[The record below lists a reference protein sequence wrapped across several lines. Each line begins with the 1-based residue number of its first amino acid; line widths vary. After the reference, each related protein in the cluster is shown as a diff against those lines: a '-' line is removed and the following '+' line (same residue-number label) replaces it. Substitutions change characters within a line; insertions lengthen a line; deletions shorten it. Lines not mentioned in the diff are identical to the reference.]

1 MIREILNPMLT
12 QLINARI
19 LTPQGW
25 LKDGSVLI
33 RDGKILEVTN
43 CDLAVIGAQLI
54 DVKGMY
60 VLPGGVEIHAHG
72 GGGRDFMECT
82 EDAFRGAVQTHMKYG
97 TTSIFPTL
105 SSSTV
110 PMIEQAAE
118 TCTKMMAEKDSPI
131 LGLHLEGH
139 YLNMAM
145 AGGQMPENI
154 KNPDP
159 NEYIPIVENW
169 HCIKRWDAA
178 PELPGAMQFGKYITG
193 KGILASVAHT
203 QAEFEDIRTA
213 YEAGYTHA
221 THFYNAMPGFHKR
234 REYKYEGTVE
244 SIYLMDDMTVEV
256 VADGIHVPPTI
267 LRLVY
272 KIKGVE
278 RMCAITDALACAA
291 SDSKEAFD
299 PRVII
304 EDGVCKLADHSALAG
319 SVATMDRLIRTM
331 VQKAIIYDRIISS
344 DAWDALMENEYYYNI
359 HRGLLNG
366 FPGTVLA
373 LLNIMF
379 GLWALAASVSC
390 SGNRPAAAPSA
401 VGVWADR
408 DCELLRTERFA
419 LLFESN
425 GDTTTSLLQRMDAT
439 DTVLLGKTVFTPDS
453 VLMQYVHRPGE
464 ARQYADP
471 GAVQPDGRLRIV
483 VEGRERM
490 LEKIES
496 FAVSAPYEMLK
507 ASPLEIGFCIQQ
519 WSLGTRCRCENGSI
533 SFEAGTNRHSYTFNI
548 EPGFVYC
555 RAARLRF
562 NERGG
567 LFAQNIRMM
576 ANAREHT
583 AFRRSPQ
590 TSDRTTII
598 FPAM

>member
-1 MIREILNPMLT
+1 MLT

-54 DVKGMY
+54 DVKGMH

-118 TCTKMMAEKDSPI
+118 TCTRMMAEKDSPI

-178 PELPGAMQFGKYITG
+178 PELPGAMQFGKYVTS
-193 KGILASVAHT
+193 KGVLASVGHT
-203 QAEFEDIRTA
+203 QAEYEDIQTA

-244 SIYLMDDMTVEV
+244 SIYLIDDMTVEV

-278 RMCAITDALACAA
+278 RTCLITDALACAA
-291 SDSKEAFD
+291 SDSQTAFD

-304 EDGVCKLADHSALAG
+304 EDGVCKLADRSALAG
-319 SVATMDRLIRTM
+319 SIATMDRLIRTM
-331 VQKAIIYDRIISS
+331 VQKAEI
-344 DAWDALMENEYYYNI
+344 
-359 HRGLLNG
+359 
-366 FPGTVLA
+366 
-373 LLNIMF
+373 
-379 GLWALAASVSC
+379 
-390 SGNRPAAAPSA
+390 
-401 VGVWADR
+401 
-408 DCELLRTERFA
+408 
-419 LLFESN
+419 
-425 GDTTTSLLQRMDAT
+425 
-439 DTVLLGKTVFTPDS
+439 
-453 VLMQYVHRPGE
+453 
-464 ARQYADP
+464 
-471 GAVQPDGRLRIV
+471 
-483 VEGRERM
+483 
-490 LEKIES
+490 
-496 FAVSAPYEMLK
+496 
-507 ASPLEIGFCIQQ
+507 PLEDAVRMA
-519 WSLGTRCRCENGSI
+519 SET
-533 SFEAGTNRHSYTFNI
+533 
-548 EPGFVYC
+548 P
-555 RAARLRF
+555 ARLM
-562 NERGG
+562 GV
-567 LFAQNIRMM
+567 
-576 ANAREHT
+576 
-583 AFRRSPQ
+583 
-590 TSDRTTII
+590 SDRTGTLQRGKDADII
-598 FPAM
+598 ILDRNLTVRAVWSMGNLVPAANTLF

>member
-1 MIREILNPMLT
+1 MLT

-331 VQKAIIYDRIISS
+331 VQKADIPLADAARMVSETPARIMGVYDRKGSLQKGKDADIIVM
-344 DAWDALMENEYYYNI
+344 DEDLKIRAVWAMGKLV
-359 HRGLLNG
+359 
-366 FPGTVLA
+366 PGT
-373 LLNIMF
+373 
-379 GLWALAASVSC
+379 
-390 SGNRPAAAPSA
+390 
-401 VGVWADR
+401 
-408 DCELLRTERFA
+408 
-419 LLFESN
+419 
-425 GDTTTSLLQRMDAT
+425 DTLS
-439 DTVLLGKTVFTPDS
+439 
-453 VLMQYVHRPGE
+453 
-464 ARQYADP
+464 
-471 GAVQPDGRLRIV
+471 
-483 VEGRERM
+483 
-490 LEKIES
+490 
-496 FAVSAPYEMLK
+496 
-507 ASPLEIGFCIQQ
+507 
-519 WSLGTRCRCENGSI
+519 
-533 SFEAGTNRHSYTFNI
+533 
-548 EPGFVYC
+548 
-555 RAARLRF
+555 
-562 NERGG
+562 
-567 LFAQNIRMM
+567 
-576 ANAREHT
+576 
-583 AFRRSPQ
+583 
-590 TSDRTTII
+590 
-598 FPAM
+598 

>member
-1 MIREILNPMLT
+1 MLT

-244 SIYLMDDMTVEV
+244 SICLMDDMTVEV

-331 VQKAIIYDRIISS
+331 VQKADIPLADAARMVSETPARIMGVYDRKGSLQKGKDADIIVM
-344 DAWDALMENEYYYNI
+344 DEDLKIRA
-359 HRGLLNG
+359 
-366 FPGTVLA
+366 
-373 LLNIMF
+373 
-379 GLWALAASVSC
+379 
-390 SGNRPAAAPSA
+390 
-401 VGVWADR
+401 VWAMGKLVP
-408 DCELLRTERFA
+408 E
-419 LLFESN
+419 
-425 GDTTTSLLQRMDAT
+425 T
-439 DTVLLGKTVFTPDS
+439 DTLS
-453 VLMQYVHRPGE
+453 
-464 ARQYADP
+464 
-471 GAVQPDGRLRIV
+471 
-483 VEGRERM
+483 
-490 LEKIES
+490 
-496 FAVSAPYEMLK
+496 
-507 ASPLEIGFCIQQ
+507 
-519 WSLGTRCRCENGSI
+519 
-533 SFEAGTNRHSYTFNI
+533 
-548 EPGFVYC
+548 
-555 RAARLRF
+555 
-562 NERGG
+562 
-567 LFAQNIRMM
+567 
-576 ANAREHT
+576 
-583 AFRRSPQ
+583 
-590 TSDRTTII
+590 
-598 FPAM
+598 

>member
-1 MIREILNPMLT
+1 MLT

-33 RDGKILEVTN
+33 RDNKILEVTN

-82 EDAFRGAVQTHMKYG
+82 EDAFRTAVNTHMRYG

-118 TCTKMMAEKDSPI
+118 TCTKLMQEKDSPI

-159 NEYIPIVENW
+159 NEYIPIVEKWN
-169 HCIKRWDAA
+169 CIKRWDAA
-178 PELPGAMQFGKYITG
+178 PELPGAMQFGKYISA

-244 SIYLMDDMTVEV
+244 SIYLLDEMSVEV
-256 VADGIHVPPTI
+256 VADGIHVPTTI

-278 RMCAITDALACAA
+278 RTCLITDALACAA
-291 SDSKEAFD
+291 SDSQEAFD

-304 EDGVCKLADHSALAG
+304 EDGVCKLADRSALAG
-319 SVATMDRLIRTM
+319 SIATMDRLIRTM
-331 VQKAIIYDRIISS
+331 VQKADIPLADAVRMASETPARIMGVYDRKGSLQKGKDADIIVM
-344 DAWDALMENEYYYNI
+344 DDDLKIRA
-359 HRGLLNG
+359 
-366 FPGTVLA
+366 
-373 LLNIMF
+373 
-379 GLWALAASVSC
+379 
-390 SGNRPAAAPSA
+390 
-401 VGVWADR
+401 VWA
-408 DCELLRTERFA
+408 
-419 LLFESN
+419 
-425 GDTTTSLLQRMDAT
+425 M
-439 DTVLLGKTVFTPDS
+439 
-453 VLMQYVHRPGE
+453 
-464 ARQYADP
+464 
-471 GAVQPDGRLRIV
+471 GRLIP
-483 VEGRERM
+483 E
-490 LEKIES
+490 
-496 FAVSAPYEMLK
+496 
-507 ASPLEIGFCIQQ
+507 
-519 WSLGTRCRCENGSI
+519 
-533 SFEAGTNRHSYTFNI
+533 TNTLS
-548 EPGFVYC
+548 
-555 RAARLRF
+555 
-562 NERGG
+562 
-567 LFAQNIRMM
+567 
-576 ANAREHT
+576 
-583 AFRRSPQ
+583 
-590 TSDRTTII
+590 
-598 FPAM
+598 